1 MKKDLAQLNF
11 IEDILNLIDT
21 AWSTNTKSS
30 KLMLNFSADLSPED
44 QVNLLNDLKKKQ
56 AIQDFKKQTDYFDLF
71 SPSHDILLRE
81 YDRLKP
87 RYQEVKLPNKPAG
100 LKGQVVS
107 YDDKEIAV
115 KVGNFGV
122 LLPASKNEQ
131 FFCRAMFKYPASQ
144 PVDWT
149 IVYQEITGLEPSF
162 DNKKQMQRNKRTVQD
177 TMYRVNNRIKE
188 DLDINDNLFVWD
200 EKTVKRLY

>member
-1 MKKDLAQLNF
+1 MKKDLAQLNI

-30 KLMLNFSADLSPED
+30 KLMLNFSADLSLED

-87 RYQEVKLPNKPAG
+87 RYQEVKLPTKPAAFCFRHQKTNSFFVG
-100 LKGQVVS
+100 LCLNTRPVNRSTGQ
-107 YDDKEIAV
+107 
-115 KVGNFGV
+115 
-122 LLPASKNEQ
+122 
-131 FFCRAMFKYPASQ
+131 
-144 PVDWT
+144 
-149 IVYQEITGLEPSF
+149 
-162 DNKKQMQRNKRTVQD
+162 
-177 TMYRVNNRIKE
+177 
-188 DLDINDNLFVWD
+188 
-200 EKTVKRLY
+200 